1 MTVHI
6 KRETC
11 GGVTQVCLYSLDIV
25 SALDGGNCIAVSQV
39 MEAGSVVSEG
49 ADSLLEILIDRQVDQ
64 MSTDLIG
71 EHQAGRITPSVSGKR
86 ALFLLSP

>member
-25 SALDGGNCIAVSQV
+25 SALDGVDSITVTKV
-39 MEAGSVVSEG
+39 METGVFIAKSANDLFEFLVNCDVN
-49 ADSLLEILIDRQVDQ
+49 Q
-64 MSTDLIG
+64 MAPETVR
-71 EHQAGRITPSVSGKR
+71 EHKSSRITPCVTGY
-86 ALFLLSP
+86 